1 MLIQVDGRRIASSPP
16 YVGLRIWAVLRGKGT
31 EDSGIAGK
39 GVVVCRV
46 LAAAVAQLLLQRVR
60 FSRQQNAFDI
70 NTSVHSFHLS
80 CVIEVLG
87 LWFLVPGTWY
97 SVPGC
102 FCIEC
107 SGIGTNCLR
116 KLMVRTCP

>member
-87 LWFLVPGTWY
+87 LWFLVPGPWSLVLSPWVLFAL
-97 SVPGC
+97 SVPG
-102 FCIEC
+102 
-107 SGIGTNCLR
+107 SGQTVCGS
-116 KLMVRTCP
+116 